1 MEGCGLNLFCAPYQ
15 VWYNIKV
22 FNTPPMTT
30 AMQFTAT
37 ELEYLSSFLTFSYIQ
52 SNEEG
57 TASDEQ
63 MLALIKRFKAQES
76 KLNNQ

>member
-1 MEGCGLNLFCAPYQ
+1 M
-15 VWYNIKV
+15 WYNNKV

-30 AMQFTAT
+30 TMQFTKT
-37 ELEYLSSFLTFSYIQ
+37 ELEYLASFLTFSYIQ

-57 TASDEQ
+57 TESDEQ

-76 KLNNQ
+76 KLSNQ